1 MNVEEFI
8 KFIESIG
15 FKYTGHFYR
24 YKKYKIDLYYECYD
38 FCDGSEWIYSI
49 VLNDLRL
56 LRKLDRSYKLKKIL
70 K

>member
-1 MNVEEFI
+1 MNVEEFK

-24 YKKYKIDLYYECYD
+24 YKSYIIGLYPEHYNFEN
-38 FCDGSEWIYSI
+38 GSEWINRIHY
-49 VLNDLRL
+49 NDLTL

>member
-1 MNVEEFI
+1 MSTGEFI

-15 FKYTGHFYR
+15 FEYNGFYFH

-38 FCDGSEWIYSI
+38 FYDGSEWIYSI